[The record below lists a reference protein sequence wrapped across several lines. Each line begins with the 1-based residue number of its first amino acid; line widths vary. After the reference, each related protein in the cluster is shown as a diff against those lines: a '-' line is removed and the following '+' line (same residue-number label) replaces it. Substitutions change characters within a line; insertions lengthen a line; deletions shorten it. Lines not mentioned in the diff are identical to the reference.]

1 MLLPIKFIMVTRI
14 ECFIDLKYMYL
25 SILKGV
31 IYLMH
36 LPNGVTGFYNSIDN
50 KPNEID
56 ENHFKSICFDLVRR
70 NQGKLLKIDEENL
83 TSNFLKV
90 KVDMFN
96 REIYVLL
103 NAYYPFLALAST
115 VEFQHISFI
124 DDPVLSKYFIPFY
137 KVLSKDELNEPLDIR
152 NSKGKVSLEND
163 NNLNSSELEQIFYWK
178 PNTVGEVM
186 FNFWD

>member
-1 MLLPIKFIMVTRI
+1 MN
-14 ECFIDLKYMYL
+14 
-25 SILKGV
+25 
-31 IYLMH
+31 
-36 LPNGVTGFYNSIDN
+36 LPNGVTGFHSSIDN

-56 ENHFKSICFDLVRR
+56 ENHFKSICFDLIRR
-70 NQGKLLKIDEENL
+70 NQGKILKIDEANL
-83 TSNFLKV
+83 TSNFSKV
-90 KVDMFN
+90 KVNVFN

-115 VEFQHISFI
+115 VEFQHINFI
-124 DDPVLSKYFIPFY
+124 DDPVLSKGFMPFY
-137 KVLSKDELNEPLDIR
+137 KVLSKEKLNEPLDIR
-152 NSKGKVSLEND
+152 NSKGKVSLENK

>member
-1 MLLPIKFIMVTRI
+1 MVTRI

-31 IYLMH
+31 ICLMH
-36 LPNGVTGFYNSIDN
+36 FPNGVTGFYSSIDN

-70 NQGKLLKIDEENL
+70 NKGKLLKIDEENL
-83 TSNFLKV
+83 TNNFLKV

-103 NAYYPFLALAST
+103 NAYYPFLALAAT

-124 DDPVLSKYFIPFY
+124 DDLVLSMYLMPFY
-137 KVLSKDELNEPLDIR
+137 KVLSKEELNEPLDIR
-152 NSKGKVSLEND
+152 NSKGKVSLENK
-163 NNLNSSELEQIFYWK
+163 NNLNGSELEQIFYWK
-178 PNTVGEVM
+178 PNTVGEVI

>member
-1 MLLPIKFIMVTRI
+1 MVTRV
-14 ECFIDLKYMYL
+14 ECLIGLKYMYI

-31 IYLMH
+31 IYLMN
-36 LPNGVTGFYNSIDN
+36 LPNGVTGFYSSLDN

-70 NQGKLLKIDEENL
+70 SQGKVLEIDEQNL

-103 NAYYPFLALAST
+103 NAYYPFLAFAST
-115 VEFQHISFI
+115 VEFQHINFI
-124 DDPVLSKYFIPFY
+124 NDPMLSKDFIPFY
-137 KVLSKDELNEPLDIR
+137 KVLSKEELHEPLDIR
-152 NSKGKVSLEND
+152 NSRGKVSLENEND
-163 NNLNSSELEQIFYWK
+163 LNSSELEQIDYWK

>member
-1 MLLPIKFIMVTRI
+1 MVTRI

-31 IYLMH
+31 ICLMH
-36 LPNGVTGFYNSIDN
+36 FPNGVTGFYSSIDN

-70 NQGKLLKIDEENL
+70 NKGKLLKIDEGNL
-83 TSNFLKV
+83 TNNFLKV

-103 NAYYPFLALAST
+103 NAYYPFLALAAT

-124 DDPVLSKYFIPFY
+124 DDLVLSMYLMPFY
-137 KVLSKDELNEPLDIR
+137 KVLSKEELNEPLDIR
-152 NSKGKVSLEND
+152 NSKGKVSLENK

-178 PNTVGEVM
+178 PNTVGEVI
-186 FNFWD
+186 FKFWD

>member
-1 MLLPIKFIMVTRI
+1 M
-14 ECFIDLKYMYL
+14 
-25 SILKGV
+25 
-31 IYLMH
+31 MH
-36 LPNGVTGFYNSIDN
+36 LPNGVTGFYSSIDN

-56 ENHFKSICFDLVRR
+56 KNHFTSICFDVVRR

-103 NAYYPFLALAST
+103 NAYHPFLALAST

-124 DDPVLSKYFIPFY
+124 DDPVLSKYFMPFY
-137 KVLSKDELNEPLDIR
+137 KVLSKEELNEPLSIR
-152 NSKGKVSLEND
+152 NSKGKVSLENK